1 VGVDVRTHLDL
12 LDLDDLLMLAGFGRL
27 LLVGVFQ
34 LAEVENL
41 DDRRLCVGG
50 YLDEVEACL
59 FGGQQSI
66 VD

>member
-1 VGVDVRTHLDL
+1 
-12 LDLDDLLMLAGFGRL
+12 MLAGFGRL